1 MSGRNTNDQIR
12 NSCFAGASMG
22 HDQVPTCQRSFLVNK
37 GDMSFIIM
45 LTYEIQFGSKTL
57 PIKHF
62 KYIIAQTTYIG
73 WLYMA

>member
-1 MSGRNTNDQIR
+1 LSGRNTNDQIR

-45 LTYEIQFGSKTL
+45 LHARSNLHQK
-57 PIKHF
+57 
-62 KYIIAQTTYIG
+62 
-73 WLYMA
+73 LYQ